1 MLQPAP
7 HAAPAAA
14 SPARFTEPPQVY
26 QRRQLAST
34 PAPAPL
40 PVSRTT
46 SCSIEPPQVSHQ
58 RQVTPAPASSRAG
71 PPVYH
76 LVPVVHDPCRT
87 YPMVTRRAAGI
98 TKPVDLLQLSAATS
112 PMLSP
117 VPTSVCRA
125 LANPHWRCAME
136 EEYEAL
142 LSNRTWDLVPRPPG
156 ANVVTDK
163 WIFKHKLK
171 ADGSLDR
178 YKARWVLWGFTQRPG
193 VDF

>member
-1 MLQPAP
+1 
-7 HAAPAAA
+7 
-14 SPARFTEPPQVY
+14 
-26 QRRQLAST
+26 
-34 PAPAPL
+34 
-40 PVSRTT
+40 
-46 SCSIEPPQVSHQ
+46 
-58 RQVTPAPASSRAG
+58 VTPAPASSRAG

-76 LVPVVHDPCRT
+76 LVPVIHDPCRT

-193 VDF
+193 VDFQSHGEARHRLHRAHSGALSVLAHAPARRQERFPSRHSL